1 MRNWAGNWSKN
12 WYYANFAKSSFMK
25 VILSTER
32 LIISESGLS
41 DSTFIL
47 ELLNSPSWLQFIGD
61 KGIRTEEDAKNYIR
75 NSLLNSYKS
84 NGFGLYKL
92 VLKESKAPLGLCG
105 FLKRDYLDKP
115 DIGFALLP
123 EFEGK
128 GLMFESS
135 HALLEYAT
143 STLDFE
149 EVLAIVM
156 PINKRSCQLLE
167 KLGFSK
173 KDMIIP
179 PGGKEEL
186 LLYSNKKSHSFGAAS
201 S

>member
-1 MRNWAGNWSKN
+1 M
-12 WYYANFAKSSFMK
+12 
-25 VILSTER
+25 
-32 LIISESGLS
+32 SEAALS

-61 KGIRTEEDAKNYIR
+61 KGVKTEEDAKNYIR
-75 NSLLNSYKS
+75 NGLLNSYKT

-92 VLKESKAPLGLCG
+92 VLKESKAPIGLCG
-105 FLKRDYLDKP
+105 FLKREYLANP

-128 GLMFESS
+128 GLMFEASN
-135 HALLEYAT
+135 ALSEYAR
-143 STLDFE
+143 STLDFD

-156 PINKRSCQLLE
+156 PKNKRSCQLLE
-167 KLGFSK
+167 KLGFSR
-173 KDMIIP
+173 KDLILP

>member
-1 MRNWAGNWSKN
+1 
-12 WYYANFAKSSFMK
+12 MK
-25 VILSTER
+25 VILYTER
-32 LIISESGLS
+32 LIFTETALS

-61 KGIRTEEDAKNYIR
+61 KGVKTEEDAQNYIR
-75 NSLLNSYKS
+75 NSLLNFYKT

-92 VLKESKAPLGLCG
+92 VLKESREPIGLCG
-105 FLKRDYLDKP
+105 FLKRDYLEKP

-128 GLMFESS
+128 GLMFEASN
-135 HALLEYAT
+135 ALLEYAK
-143 STLDFE
+143 STLDFDE
-149 EVLAIVM
+149 ILAIVM
-156 PINKRSCQLLE
+156 PENKRSCQLLV
-167 KLGFSK
+167 KLGFSR
-173 KDMIIP
+173 KDLILP

>member
-1 MRNWAGNWSKN
+1 
-12 WYYANFAKSSFMK
+12 MK

-32 LIISESGLS
+32 LIISEAALS

-61 KGIRTEEDAKNYIR
+61 KGVRTEEDANNYIR
-75 NSLLNSYKS
+75 NSLLNSYKA

-92 VLKESKAPLGLCG
+92 ILKESKEPIGLCG
-105 FLKRDYLDKP
+105 FLKRDYLENP

-128 GLMFESS
+128 GLMFEASE
-135 HALLEYAT
+135 ALLEYAT
-143 STLDFE
+143 STFDFE

-167 KLGFSK
+167 KLCFSK
-173 KDMIIP
+173 KDVILP

>member
-1 MRNWAGNWSKN
+1 
-12 WYYANFAKSSFMK
+12 MK
-25 VILSTER
+25 VILYTER
-32 LIISESGLS
+32 LIFTETALS

-61 KGIRTEEDAKNYIR
+61 KGVRTEEDAQNYIR
-75 NSLLNSYKS
+75 NSLLSFYKT

-92 VLKESKAPLGLCG
+92 VLKESREPMGLCG
-105 FLKRDYLDKP
+105 FLKRDYLEMP

-128 GLMFESS
+128 GLMFEASN
-135 HALLEYAT
+135 ALLEYAK
-143 STLDFE
+143 STLDFDE
-149 EVLAIVM
+149 ILAIVM
-156 PINKRSCQLLE
+156 PENKRSCQLLE
-167 KLGFSK
+167 KLGFARK
-173 KDMIIP
+173 NQILP

>member
-1 MRNWAGNWSKN
+1 
-12 WYYANFAKSSFMK
+12 MK

-32 LIISESGLS
+32 LIISEAALS

-75 NSLLNSYKS
+75 NSLLNSYKT

-92 VLKESKAPLGLCG
+92 ILKKSSAPLGLCG
-105 FLKRDYLDKP
+105 FLKRDYLEKP

-123 EFEGK
+123 EFEGM
-128 GLMFESS
+128 GLMFEAS
-135 HALLEYAT
+135 HALIEYAR
-143 STLDFE
+143 STLDFDE
-149 EVLAIVM
+149 ILAIVT
-156 PINKRSCQLLE
+156 PANKRSCQLLE
-167 KLGFSK
+167 KLGFARK
-173 KDMIIP
+173 NQILP
-179 PGGKEEL
+179 LGGKEEL

>member
-1 MRNWAGNWSKN
+1 
-12 WYYANFAKSSFMK
+12 MK
-25 VILSTER
+25 VILFTER
-32 LIISESGLS
+32 LVISEAGLS

-75 NSLLNSYKS
+75 NSLLNSYKA

-92 VLKESKAPLGLCG
+92 VFKESMAPLGLCG
-105 FLKRDYLDKP
+105 FLKRDYLEKP

-123 EFEGK
+123 EFEGM
-128 GLMFESS
+128 GLMFEAS
-135 HALLEYAT
+135 HALIEYAR
-143 STLDFE
+143 STLDFDE
-149 EVLAIVM
+149 ILAIVT
-156 PINKRSCQLLE
+156 PANKRSCQLLE
-167 KLGFSK
+167 KLGFARK
-173 KDMIIP
+173 NQILP